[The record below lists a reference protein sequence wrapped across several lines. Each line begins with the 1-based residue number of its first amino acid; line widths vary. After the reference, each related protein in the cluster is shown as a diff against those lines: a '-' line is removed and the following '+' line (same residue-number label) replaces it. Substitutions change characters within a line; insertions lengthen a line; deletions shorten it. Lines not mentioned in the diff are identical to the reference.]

1 MVATLTLLGTLIS
14 VNGDPE
20 TEIKSDVTV
29 IGGGPSGA
37 AAAYWLA
44 MRGFD
49 VTVVEKKVF
58 PRDKTC
64 GDGLTPRAV
73 VQLEAMG
80 LADFLKTQHR
90 YLGLRT
96 IAFNRSYEIP
106 WPRHPEFPEYGY
118 ISRRSILDQAVLSRA
133 QEAGARVFMH
143 HEALSAET
151 GTGGITAVATRN
163 LDSGESVN
171 LVSKFYVLAEGSNAR
186 VSRSLGATRDQAKP
200 LGLAIRTYHPTARA
214 DEEWVESHLD
224 LRDSSG
230 AVIPGYGW
238 IFPAGDGS
246 ANVGFGLLSNRS
258 RWRKLN
264 TTRELQRFVELAD
277 RTWTFGEP
285 EFPATGG
292 KLPMGLAISPI
303 AGRNYMMVG
312 DAAASINPFNGEG
325 ISYAYETGRLAAG
338 ILTQALATGDASML
352 GAYPEQLRA
361 RLALYYAVAN
371 AFVRFISEPKL
382 MSAGVW
388 SAMRSPAL
396 MAPVVSV
403 MANLLPGSSAAQ
415 VERIYR
421 FANTAREKLSQSR
434 WG

>member
-1 MVATLTLLGTLIS
+1 MTCLVPLGTLIS
-14 VNGDPE
+14 VNGDSE
-20 TEIKSDVTV
+20 TEIRSDVTV
-29 IGGGPSGA
+29 VGGGPSGA
-37 AAAYWLA
+37 ATAYWLA

-49 VTVVEKKVF
+49 VTVVEKKIF

-80 LADFLKTQHR
+80 MADFLKTQHR
-90 YLGLRT
+90 YVGLRAV
-96 IAFNRSYEIP
+96 AFGRSFEIP
-106 WPRHPEFPEYGY
+106 WPKHPEFPEYGY
-118 ISRRSILDQAVLSRA
+118 VSRRSLLDQAVLDRA
-133 QEAGARVFMH
+133 REAGARVLMH

-151 GTGGITAVATRN
+151 GAGGLAAVLAKN
-163 LDSGESVN
+163 LDTGEVCR

-186 VSRSLGATRDQAKP
+186 VSRSLGAVRNPGKP
-200 LGLAIRTYHPTARA
+200 LGLAIRAYHPTARA
-214 DEEWVESHLD
+214 SEEWIESHLE
-224 LRDSSG
+224 LRDDSG
-230 AVIPGYGW
+230 AIIPGYGW
-238 IFPAGDGS
+238 IFPAGNGA

-258 RWRKLN
+258 RWRRLN
-264 TTRELQRFVELAD
+264 TTRELQRFIDATD
-277 RTWTFGEP
+277 SSWTFGDA

-303 AGRNYMMVG
+303 SGPNHIMVG

-338 ILTQALATGDASML
+338 ILTQALATGDASMIK
-352 GAYPEQLRA
+352 AYPEQLRA
-361 RLALYYAVAN
+361 RFGLYYAVGN
-371 AFVRFISEPKL
+371 AFVRLISEPKL

-396 MAPVVSV
+396 MAPVVTV

-421 FANTAREKLSQSR
+421 LANAARERFSSA
-434 WG
+434 G